1 MEFLDCPCTGK
12 SLTRLV
18 RPAVLTLLAGE
29 TLHGYEVL
37 RRLAAMRI
45 CGGRRPDAAGVYRAL
60 RDMEFEGLLA
70 GAWDLPEQGP
80 AKRRFSV
87 TPRGL
92 ACLARWNATLAEYQA
107 AIGQLLDAARA
118 ALGPATDREAS

>member
-1 MEFLDCPCTGK
+1 MDFIDCPCTGK
-12 SLTRLV
+12 SLTRFV

-37 RRLAAMRI
+37 RRLTSLRI
-45 CGGRRPDAAGVYRAL
+45 FSGQRPDAAGVYRAL
-60 RDMEFEGLLA
+60 RDMEFEGLLT

-80 AKRRFSV
+80 AKRRFSI
-87 TPRGL
+87 TARGL

-107 AIGQLLDAARA
+107 AIGQLLEASRK